1 MTDFSSTLMFP
12 EKWDQH
18 LNCYTHKQQ
27 TTGCSSAAVF
37 RLGHPVKPV
46 LFIKTEAAGPLP
58 ELGDE
63 AARLRWLSTTG
74 IPCAN
79 VIDEIQE
86 VHRSW
91 LLLTAVPGS
100 DLASS
105 SLAPAEI
112 VRITADA
119 LRSLH
124 NIHTDLCPF
133 DHRAEFRIARARA
146 RMEAGLA
153 DEDDLDEEHQGF
165 SLSELFEKLQSMKP
179 AIEDLVVTHGD
190 ACLPNMLA
198 DMGGFTGFID
208 CGRLGVADRHQ
219 DLALACKSIAYNLGE
234 DWAAHFLDHYG
245 IIPDPEKLAF
255 YRLLDEFF

>member
-1 MTDFSSTLMFP
+1 MIRVLSDVLPHQWEHTLRG
-12 EKWDQH
+12 
-18 LNCYTHKQQ
+18 YTYQAQ
-27 TTGCSSAAVF
+27 STGCSSAAVF
-37 RLGHPVKPV
+37 HLQCPGKPG

-74 IPCAN
+74 IPCAT

-86 VHRSW
+86 AHRSW

-105 SLAPAEI
+105 RLSPAEI

-119 LRSLH
+119 LRKLH
-124 NIHTDLCPF
+124 SHSTAHCPF
-133 DHRAEFRIARARA
+133 DHSAELRIELARA

-153 DEDDLDEEHQGF
+153 DQDDLDEEHQGF

-198 DMGGFTGFID
+198 DTAGFTGFID

-219 DLALACKSIAYNLGE
+219 DLALACRSIAYNLGE